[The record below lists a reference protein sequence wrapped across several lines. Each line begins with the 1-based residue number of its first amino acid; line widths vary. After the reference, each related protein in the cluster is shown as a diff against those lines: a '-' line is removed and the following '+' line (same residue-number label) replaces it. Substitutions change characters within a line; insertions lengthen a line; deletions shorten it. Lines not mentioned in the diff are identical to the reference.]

1 MAFQPNK
8 SFSESDERELN
19 SVKFIEDLLHGTT
32 AFARIKKGDKEAN
45 VDGIIELLDADNCIN
60 GKITVQV
67 KTVKPTL
74 EGMDKFPCPTSLF
87 AYAQRTTDVV
97 FLLAV
102 DHKQKVV
109 LWKYISLGLVESFA
123 DKDNNE
129 TITLHFDKT
138 EKLSKNNVVE
148 TIESWN
154 SLFLRERDLYHH
166 AESNENENERLRKL
180 LLNAQPVELNIPQ
193 QEVIKIQNLS
203 DKYNSLLDNELRYV
217 KDWCY
222 PESWKQGLA
231 IFDYQ
236 DHELLFAKYS
246 IKKGENGLLLKQLPK
261 DSYKDE
267 DYQSAYHSFR
277 DNKIKSNYV
286 EYVQDFIQ
294 HDVES
299 LLNQKEVPPLY
310 DWYIMEYIRD
320 FVRSVY
326 MFTGINITLLKD
338 YNTLRNILLK
348 PYIRDGKLTSI
359 PTVVF
364 FGYKPVQF
372 GLIIDFLSYLLRKG
386 YKGEIQMY
394 PPFGKYGNTGSVR
407 DWYNS
412 QQAFIKV
419 KSIINYIAVTYTD
432 FIEKNFRLIKKELD
446 FFYNAKYVLI
456 NLSYIDDSTNWP
468 LLTFLCFKGP
478 INDKPTTIEY
488 ILNGDNQY
496 SLDLA
501 TRFLSTNIGKKI
513 NLDGVEYECTSMFSL
528 DTHDVIFSKTCLND
542 TFRSIFKSRMQSY
555 LKNCLFKNLEK

>member
-8 SFSESDERELN
+8 SFSESDKRELD
-19 SVKFIEDLLHGTT
+19 SVRFIEDMLHGTT
-32 AFARIKKGDKEAN
+32 AFPRIKKGDKEAN

-67 KTVKPTL
+67 KTVRPTL

-97 FLLAV
+97 FLIAV

-109 LWKYISLGLVESFA
+109 LWKYISHGLIENYS
-123 DKDNNE
+123 DKENNE
-129 TITLHFDKT
+129 TITLHFEPT

-166 AESNENENERLRKL
+166 AESNVTENEKLRKL
-180 LLNAQPVELNIPQ
+180 LLNAQPVELKIPQ
-193 QEVIKIQNLS
+193 QEVIKIQKLS

-236 DHELLFAKYS
+236 ENELLFAKYS

-261 DSYKDE
+261 ESYKDD

-286 EYVQDFIQ
+286 EYVQELIQ
-294 HDVES
+294 HDVDS

-310 DWYIMEYIRD
+310 DWYIMEYIHD
-320 FVRSVY
+320 FVRSVCT
-326 MFTGINITLLKD
+326 FTGINITFLKD

-348 PYIRDGKLTSI
+348 PYIRGGKLTAI

-364 FGYKPVQF
+364 FGCKLVQF

-394 PPFGKYGNTGSVR
+394 PPFGKYGNTGFVR

-419 KSIINYIAVTYTD
+419 KSIINYITITYAD
-432 FIEKNFRLIKKELD
+432 FIDKNFRLIKKELD

-456 NLSYIDDSTNWP
+456 NLSYIDDSPNWP
-468 LLTFLCFKGP
+468 LLTFLCFEGP
-478 INDKPTTIEY
+478 VYDKPTTIEY

-496 SLDLA
+496 SLELSN
-501 TRFLSTNIGKKI
+501 RFLSTNIGKKI
-513 NLDGVEYECTSMFSL
+513 EIEGVVYECTRLFSL
-528 DTHDVIFSKTCLND
+528 DTHDVIFSKNCLND

-555 LKNCLFKNLEK
+555 LKNRLFKNMSK

>member
-1 MAFQPNK
+1 MLNK
-8 SFSESDERELN
+8 ILN
-19 SVKFIEDLLHGTT
+19 IFYIIGFDL
-32 AFARIKKGDKEAN
+32 I
-45 VDGIIELLDADNCIN
+45 V
-60 GKITVQV
+60 
-67 KTVKPTL
+67 P
-74 EGMDKFPCPTSLF
+74 EGMIC
-87 AYAQRTTDVV
+87 
-97 FLLAV
+97 
-102 DHKQKVV
+102 
-109 LWKYISLGLVESFA
+109 
-123 DKDNNE
+123 
-129 TITLHFDKT
+129 
-138 EKLSKNNVVE
+138 
-148 TIESWN
+148 
-154 SLFLRERDLYHH
+154 
-166 AESNENENERLRKL
+166 
-180 LLNAQPVELNIPQ
+180 
-193 QEVIKIQNLS
+193 
-203 DKYNSLLDNELRYV
+203 
-217 KDWCY
+217 
-222 PESWKQGLA
+222 
-231 IFDYQ
+231 
-236 DHELLFAKYS
+236 
-246 IKKGENGLLLKQLPK
+246 
-261 DSYKDE
+261 
-267 DYQSAYHSFR
+267 
-277 DNKIKSNYV
+277 
-286 EYVQDFIQ
+286 
-294 HDVES
+294 
-299 LLNQKEVPPLY
+299 
-310 DWYIMEYIRD
+310 
-320 FVRSVY
+320 
-326 MFTGINITLLKD
+326 TLLKD

-348 PYIRDGKLTSI
+348 PYIKNGKLTSI

-394 PPFGKYGNTGSVR
+394 PPFGKYGNTGFVR

-468 LLTFLCFKGP
+468 LLTFLCFEGP

-496 SLDLA
+496 SLDLS

>member
-8 SFSESDERELN
+8 SFSESDERELD
-19 SVKFIEDLLHGTT
+19 SVRFIEDLLHGTS
-32 AFARIKKGDKEAN
+32 AFPRIKKGDKEAN
-45 VDGIIELLDADNCIN
+45 VDGIIELLDAENCVN

-67 KTVKPTL
+67 KSVKPSL
-74 EGMDKFPCPTSLF
+74 EGKDKFPCPTSLF
-87 AYAQRTTDVV
+87 AYAQRNMDVV

-109 LWKYISLGLVESFA
+109 LWKYISLGLIENFA
-123 DKDNNE
+123 DKENNE

-148 TIESWN
+148 TIELWN

-193 QEVIKIQNLS
+193 QEVIKIQNLL
-203 DKYNSLLDNELRYV
+203 DKYNFLLDNELRYV

-286 EYVQDFIQ
+286 EYVQEFIQ

-394 PPFGKYGNTGSVR
+394 PPFGKYGNTGFVR

-419 KSIINYIAVTYTD
+419 KSIINYIAVTYAD
-432 FIEKNFRLIKKELD
+432 FIDKNFKLIKKELD

-456 NLSYIDDSTNWP
+456 NLSYIDDSTTWP
-468 LLTFLCFKGP
+468 LLTFLCFEGP
-478 INDKPTTIEY
+478 VNDKPTTIEY

-496 SLDLA
+496 SLDLS

-513 NLDGVEYECTSMFSL
+513 NFDGVEYECTSLFSL
-528 DTHDVIFSKTCLND
+528 DTQDVIFSKTCLND